1 MAQFWRSPRWLL
13 LLLASVCGQG
23 LGAAAAPA
31 RPGLPNV
38 TLRHIT
44 QDIDHFGFEA
54 VTGQFQQRYFVYDG
68 FVPTGKP
75 ASVVWFYCGNED
87 NVELYVVKQKVG
99 SLAGEEAP
107 AALHS
112 RGRSCVGVVQV

>member
-1 MAQFWRSPRWLL
+1 MVQLWRSLL
-13 LLLASVCGQG
+13 LPLLAVVCS
-23 LGAAAAPA
+23 AAAAPP

-54 VTGQFQQRYFVYDG
+54 ATGQFQQRYFVYDG
-68 FVPTGKP
+68 FVPAGKL

-87 NVELYVVKQKVG
+87 NVELYVRKYVVEQTERG
-99 SLAGEEAP
+99 SAYPRLRCAGRRTTTT
-107 AALHS
+107 LRS
-112 RGRSCVGVVQV
+112 WRGERV